1 MFKKYLTADNSYAQ
15 LDGNVNTTQVQV
27 LIKNGQ
33 NVQTAGNWIATLVQ
47 YGGDGY
53 PSKFEKVYV
62 SAIAGSLLT
71 VTRAYDGSTA
81 QTFNDGDYIF
91 LNVTSEV
98 IKDLQNEVERIATD
112 AQFKSEK
119 NQANGYAGLDSN
131 GKLDPA
137 QIPALKSHEFLT
149 VTNAAARYALTTSQV
164 QVGDEVLETS
174 TGETYVLIAADP
186 SQAGSWLFKSDTTP
200 SWSAIGGKPTTIAG
214 YGITDAYT
222 KTEVDTALGNYY
234 TKTAADAKY
243 VDLATGQTITG
254 QKNFTGGILATD
266 LNNRNVLYLCNAAGT
281 LKWHISHNTDFHL
294 TESGVADY
302 RFVVKAGGNVGIGV
316 DPAFKFDISHF
327 P

>member
-15 LDGNVNTTQVQV
+15 LDGNVNTTQVQI
-27 LIKNGQ
+27 LLKNGQ
-33 NVQTAGNWIATLVQ
+33 NVPTAANWIATLVQ

-98 IKDLQNEVERIATD
+98 IKDLQNEVARIATD

-131 GKLDPA
+131 GKLDPS

-234 TKTAADAKY
+234 TKTAADARY
-243 VDLATGQTITG
+243 SQLSHTHTFASITSKPTTLSG
-254 QKNFTGGILATD
+254 YGITD
-266 LNNRNVLYLCNAAGT
+266 AVT
-281 LKWHISHNTDFHL
+281 T
-294 TESGVADY
+294 
-302 RFVVKAGGNVGIGV
+302 
-316 DPAFKFDISHF
+316 
-327 P
+327 